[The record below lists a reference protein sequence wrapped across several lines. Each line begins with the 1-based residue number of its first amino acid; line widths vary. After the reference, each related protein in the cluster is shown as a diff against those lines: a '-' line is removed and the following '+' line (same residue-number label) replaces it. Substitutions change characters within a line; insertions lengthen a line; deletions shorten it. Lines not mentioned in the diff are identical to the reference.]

1 MNVEEYLRNTYNNV
15 QDLGHGWYCQVGSSD
30 YSAVYVPKNYN
41 GNMAMVSYFPG
52 SGGSS
57 PDADQWKN
65 IIHSDNP
72 PEYIVT
78 ISSEYSDRDQ
88 MMTRTYDGLT
98 SAGVKITD
106 VVNMVFSASGQ
117 TGFDRCEQFLSS
129 HPDVNMTLINNNV
142 LNCDGQR
149 INHPEKYPHLVEAGV
164 PIIYL
169 DGFNDEK
176 AYNKTKNGTNNGFNV
191 YWLKSSSNGHIL
203 FNRDIIRNR
212 FTDYILGLADS
223 FGNET
228 DNGKTINYELVAFN
242 KELGQFVTAD
252 YIDLMSDSVSKVG
265 VPNLAKLTAVDPFDV
280 KEQKRFNDDMGILG
294 NLETL
299 RLTSST
305 GKVSNDY
312 YYVQTAMNDIRS
324 MVKSSN
330 YLSSL
335 KEGCFRGGS
344 SGIPGCIA
352 TYVNAFFDIVSN
364 LLSNLSIEAESVL
377 SYTQA
382 MVDMDNDIRAGV
394 ENLGT
399 VEEISFGDNYK
410 PASSYVPSENPYDG
424 KDSKIKDGDDNSKDT
439 KKPTYPP
446 GGGGGGG
453 GGGGTPEEPKEVTY
467 VFEDGHTAI
476 FKTDGKTVTEFK
488 YRYECKSAEAA
499 AAYKEDLEKTYRSA
513 DYVDKIV
520 VEDKYVDVIF
530 KEEALK
536 DLTFD
541 QVKEKYLK
549 GAKEKNG

>member
-1 MNVEEYLRNTYNNV
+1 MNVEEYLRGTYNNV
-15 QDLGHGWYCQVGSSD
+15 QDLGHGWYCQVGGSD
-30 YSAVYVPKNYN
+30 YSAVYVPKNTN

-52 SGGSS
+52 SGGSN
-57 PDADQWKN
+57 PDANKWKE

-88 MMTRTYDGLT
+88 MMGRTFNGLT
-98 SAGVKITD
+98 NAGVKITD

-117 TGFDRCEQFLSS
+117 TGFDRCEQFLSE
-129 HPDVNMTLINNNV
+129 HPGVNMTLINNNV
-142 LNCDGQR
+142 LNCDGSR
-149 INHPEKYPHLVEAGV
+149 INHPEKYPHLIEAGV

-176 AYNKTKNGTNNGFNV
+176 AYSKTKNGTQNGFNV

-228 DNGKTINYELVAFN
+228 DRGTINYELVAFN
-242 KELGQFVTAD
+242 KELGQFVNAD
-252 YIDLMSDSVSKVG
+252 YLDLMSDSVSKVG

-280 KEQKRFNDDMGILG
+280 KEQSRLTNDMGILG
-294 NLETL
+294 NLDTL

-305 GKVSNDY
+305 GRVSNNY
-312 YYVQTAMNDIRS
+312 YYVQTAMNDIRG

-335 KEGCFRGGS
+335 KEGCFRGGGG
-344 SGIPGCIA
+344 GIPGCIT
-352 TYVNAFFDIVSN
+352 TYINAFFDIVSS
-364 LLSNLSIEAESVL
+364 LLSSLSIEAESVL

-382 MVDMDNDIRAGV
+382 MVDMDNDIAAGV
-394 ENLGT
+394 SEIGT
-399 VEEISFGDNYK
+399 VQEIEFGDDYK
-410 PASSYVPSENPYDG
+410 PQSSYVPQENPYDG
-424 KDSKIKDGDDNSKDT
+424 QDKNKIKDDGNKKD
-439 KKPTYPP
+439 PTYHPTGP
-446 GGGGGGG
+446 AGPS
-453 GGGGTPEEPKEVTY
+453 TPEPKEYTY
-467 VFEDGHTAI
+467 VFDDGHTAI
-476 FKTDGKTVTEFK
+476 FKTDSSGKVTEFK

-499 AAYKEDLEKTYRSA
+499 KERYKDIEKTYRGV
-513 DYVDKIV
+513 DYVEKIEVVDKNI
-520 VEDKYVDVIF
+520 DVIF

-541 QVKEKYLK
+541 QIKEKYLE